1 MSRNTYNHLS
11 MLMAILDENENLAI
25 YHMTRFHQVEVSWIV
40 SDKHLYFNWAWFFI
54 LGFLEIY
61 SQPPMWTK
69 FPNPSNQLIVYMNI
83 KLASSWYSWFEVHK
97 ENSSHVCCLLWM
109 INSVSIILFFHNKQ
123 PMYILKCFF
132 SPKWLHKAQRSLV
145 WNKLHLGLSC
155 YHPFLIVMDEVISSS
170 SFCSKMGYRFCPQIG
185 LIAAATVCMG
195 AVVLLHCVALLLAST
210 AAGESGTVGVL

>member
-1 MSRNTYNHLS
+1 
-11 MLMAILDENENLAI
+11 
-25 YHMTRFHQVEVSWIV
+25 MTRFHQVEVSWIV

-61 SQPPMWTK
+61 SQPPMWAK
-69 FPNPSNQLIVYMNI
+69 FQNPSNQLIVYMNI

-145 WNKLHLGLSC
+145 WNKLRLGFSC
-155 YHPFLIVMDEVISSS
+155 YTPFWLWWMRW
-170 SFCSKMGYRFCPQIG
+170 SFHLCFAQRW
-185 LIAAATVCMG
+185 
-195 AVVLLHCVALLLAST
+195 AVGFVHKLDCYQLLLSAW
-210 AAGESGTVGVL
+210 AW